1 MSTQSFTESHP
12 ARAPRLL
19 GRAAA
24 SRWAPLPIVLA
35 GTFMVVLDFFIVN
48 VALPSMQTSLNAS
61 SGALEWVAA
70 GYGLTSAVF
79 LITSARLG
87 DRIGRR
93 RVFSLGLALFTLS
106 SVACG
111 AATSSEIL
119 IAGRLVQGVA
129 GALLMPNVLSI
140 IGVLYRGPDRARA
153 LSAYAMVMGLA
164 AVGGQLIGGILVQAN
179 VAGLGWRTCFLINVP
194 VGVLALT
201 FAPRVVPESHDPR
214 SSTIDWAG
222 TALVTAGLIAIV
234 LPLIEGR
241 QHGWP
246 AWTWIL
252 LGAAP
257 LILGTFVV
265 QQRRL
270 ARRCG
275 APLLEL
281 SLFSQRTFSAGL
293 VAQLV
298 FWCGQAS
305 FFLVLALYL
314 QQGRGL
320 SALNA
325 GLVFTILAVAYLV
338 ASMVAPALAESH
350 GRRVLAAGALVLAC
364 GHAVLVGTVADIGAG
379 VSARH
384 LSFVETGRSKPSPEM
399 VLHLAEQ
406 LQVPLRERNRLLLAA
421 GYAPQYGARSMEEP
435 EMAPIREAVGR
446 VLLGHEPY
454 PAFAVDRGWNLIA
467 SNGALAPLLDGVAV
481 ELLQPPVNCMR
492 LAL

>member
-1 MSTQSFTESHP
+1 MTTQALPRP
-12 ARAPRLL
+12 AVLS
-19 GRAAA
+19 
-24 SRWAPLPIVLA
+24 SRWAPLPVVLA

-246 AWTWIL
+246 AC
-252 LGAAP
+252 AAP

-364 GHAVLVGTVADIGAG
+364 GHAVLVGTVADIGTGGSIAALVPGLALVGAG
-379 VSARH
+379 MGLGIAPLAAIIMSAAH
-384 LSFVETGRSKPSPEM
+384 PEQAGAASGAISTMQQVGNALGVAIVGVIFFGALPSSGFADAFELSLVALAAILLSVAALTRLLPSP
-399 VLHLAEQ
+399 
-406 LQVPLRERNRLLLAA
+406 
-421 GYAPQYGARSMEEP
+421 RS
-435 EMAPIREAVGR
+435 AT
-446 VLLGHEPY
+446 
-454 PAFAVDRGWNLIA
+454 
-467 SNGALAPLLDGVAV
+467 
-481 ELLQPPVNCMR
+481 
-492 LAL
+492 